1 MTEGV
6 QQFYGYFTL
15 GVLALIGYGGWG
27 LVTNNDAFTYEVANK
42 VQVPATVT
50 SLAVVGFKPE
60 ECQVAMDVSGSPV
73 TVLTDDLNPC
83 EQLNDSPLKVGASVQ
98 VEYWNGKP
106 TAIYLGQSSWPT
118 QYNPGHSAALSAT
131 ALFFGVLLGIVLA
144 GIASIHFAIWYFSV
158 RRRATRWGGPAG

>member
-1 MTEGV
+1 MSEGV
-6 QQFYGYFTL
+6 QQFYAYFTL

-42 VQVPATVT
+42 EQVPATVT
-50 SLAVVGFKPE
+50 SLTVVGFKPE
-60 ECQVAMDVSGSPV
+60 QCQVVMDVSGNSV

-83 EQLNDSPLKVGASVQ
+83 EQLNDSPLKPGAAVQ
-98 VEYWNGKP
+98 LEYWNNKP

-131 ALFFGVLLGIVLA
+131 ALFFGVLLGIVLVA
-144 GIASIHFAIWYFSV
+144 IAAIHFAIWYFFG
-158 RRRATRWGGPAG
+158 RRPDKRWAKP